1 MLSVLR
7 SLPPL
12 VRAGFAIVLLGG
24 VVDTTYHLAPYRIGA
39 VAWAGLA
46 GHVVTLVGMAV
57 AVVGVVGV
65 GLRHRHS

>member
-1 MLSVLR
+1 MLSSLR

-12 VRAGFAIVLLGG
+12 VRAGFVIVLLGG
-24 VVDTTYHLAPYRIGA
+24 VVDTTYHLAPHARGLM
-39 VAWAGLA
+39 AWAGLA
-46 GHVVTLVGMAV
+46 GHLVTLAGMVV

>member
-1 MLSVLR
+1 MLSIVR

-24 VVDTTYHLAPYRIGA
+24 VVDTTYHLAPSRTG
-39 VAWAGLA
+39 VMAWAGLA
-46 GHVVTLVGMAV
+46 GHLVTMAGMVV

-65 GLRHRHS
+65 GLRSRHF